1 MVSTRLQDKQ
11 HKVKRF
17 QMKRIPGETSKLTL
31 WWERIVSTKN
41 KLYFGLEQTERIN
54 RLLLIGVRLRLE

>member
-1 MVSTRLQDKQ
+1 
-11 HKVKRF
+11 
-17 QMKRIPGETSKLTL
+17 MKRIPGETSKLTL

-41 KLYFGLEQTERIN
+41 KLYFGLEQTKRIN